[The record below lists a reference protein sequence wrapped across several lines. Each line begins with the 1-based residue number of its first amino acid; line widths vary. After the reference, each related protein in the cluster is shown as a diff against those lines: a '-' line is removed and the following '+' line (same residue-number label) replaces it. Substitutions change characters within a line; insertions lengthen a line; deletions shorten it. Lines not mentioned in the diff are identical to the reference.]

1 VIFLSLVVQ
10 KLHHLVIIDPVNLMS
25 KQSILKY
32 SCKSNRYNLYKFAH
46 ITDCHLGSWRNPK
59 LRDLNLQAFEKSIL
73 ISIKEQVD
81 FILITGDFFDV
92 NIPQLAPVKRAVEIL
107 KCAKDSGIAIY
118 MIYGSHDFNTANIS
132 MIDILHSAE
141 LFIKP
146 TEFQFNK
153 DSVLLKFFVDKKTGA
168 KITGISGRKTGL
180 DKEFYEKLDRKTLES
195 EDGFKIFLLHRGIQE
210 ILPID
215 FQFKDSIPI
224 SLVPK
229 GFDYY
234 GGGHI
239 HKRIEKKN
247 DHALIVYPG
256 PLFGS
261 TFQDLEETARGEKRG
276 FYIISFDNQILDC
289 KFIEINVAEILYK
302 EISSEK
308 WNSEKLEDEITK
320 NISEL
325 QVKNKIVLIK
335 VKGKLVGKRS
345 NIDFGKF
352 NLDISKRGAL
362 LSFINTYNLSS
373 DETSAVA
380 VRSDNKVD
388 IESEIFRESIKNF
401 QLESGLSNKV
411 KNQINSKL
419 IGKAGQKISISLLDV
434 LRNEKLENENTSTYD
449 DRIFSY
455 AKSIFDEEGYFYDN

>member
-1 VIFLSLVVQ
+1 
-10 KLHHLVIIDPVNLMS
+10 
-25 KQSILKY
+25 
-32 SCKSNRYNLYKFAH
+32 LYKFAH

-59 LRDLNLQAFEKSIL
+59 LRDLNLQAFERSIL

-92 NIPQLAPVKRAVEIL
+92 NIPQLAPVKKAVEIL
-107 KCAKDSGIAIY
+107 KRARDSGIPIY

-146 TEFQFNK
+146 TEFQFNS
-153 DSVLLKFFVDKKTGA
+153 DSVMLKFFVDKKTGA
-168 KITGISGRKTGL
+168 KITGISGRKVGL
-180 DKEFYEKLDRKTLES
+180 DKEIYEKLDKKKLES

-210 ILPID
+210 ILPLNM
-215 FQFKDSIPI
+215 QFRDSIPI

-239 HKRIEKKN
+239 HKRVEKKIDN
-247 DHALIVYPG
+247 SVIIYPG

-261 TFQDLEETARGEKRG
+261 TFQDLEETAKGEKRG
-276 FYIISFDNQILDC
+276 FYIISFDTQIFEC
-289 KFIEINVAEILYK
+289 KFIEIKMADILYK
-302 EISSEK
+302 EIFSQKWSSEK
-308 WNSEKLEDEITK
+308 LKDEITK

-325 QVKNKIVLIK
+325 EVKNKIVLIK
-335 VKGKLVGKRS
+335 VKGKLFGKRS

-352 NLDISKRGAL
+352 SLDISKRGAI
-362 LSFINTYNLSS
+362 LSFININNLST
-373 DETSAVA
+373 DETQSIV
-380 VRSDNKVD
+380 VQSSNKFD
-388 IESEIFRESIKNF
+388 IEREIFHESIKNF
-401 QLESGLSNKV
+401 QTESTLSIKV

-419 IGKAGQKISISLLDV
+419 TGKPGENISISLLDI
-434 LRNEKLENENTSTYD
+434 LRNEKLENENTSTYE
-449 DRIFSY
+449 DRIISC
-455 AKSIFDEEGYFYDN
+455 AKSAFEEGYFYDN

>member
-1 VIFLSLVVQ
+1 
-10 KLHHLVIIDPVNLMS
+10 
-25 KQSILKY
+25 
-32 SCKSNRYNLYKFAH
+32 LYKFAH

-59 LRDLNLQAFEKSIL
+59 LRDLNLQAFERSIL

-92 NIPQLAPVKRAVEIL
+92 NIPQLAPVKKAVEIL
-107 KCAKDSGIAIY
+107 KCARDSGIPIY

-146 TEFQFNK
+146 TEFQFNS
-153 DSVLLKFFVDKKTGA
+153 DSVMLKFFVDKKTGA
-168 KITGISGRKTGL
+168 KITGISGRKVGL
-180 DKEFYEKLDRKTLES
+180 DKEIYEKLDKKKLES

-210 ILPID
+210 ILPLNM
-215 FQFKDSIPI
+215 QFRDSIPI

-239 HKRIEKKN
+239 HKRVEKKIN
-247 DHALIVYPG
+247 NSVIIYPG

-261 TFQDLEETARGEKRG
+261 TFQDLEETAKGEKRG
-276 FYIISFDNQILDC
+276 FYIISFDTQIFEC
-289 KFIEINVAEILYK
+289 KFIEIKVADILYK
-302 EISSEK
+302 EIFSQKWSSEK
-308 WNSEKLEDEITK
+308 LKDEITK

-325 QVKNKIVLIK
+325 EVKNKIVLIK
-335 VKGKLVGKRS
+335 VKGKLFGKRS

-352 NLDISKRGAL
+352 SLDISKRGAI
-362 LSFINTYNLSS
+362 LSFININNLST
-373 DETSAVA
+373 DEA
-380 VRSDNKVD
+380 RSIVVQSSNKFD
-388 IESEIFRESIKNF
+388 IEREIFHESIKNF
-401 QLESGLSNKV
+401 QTESTLSIKV

-419 IGKAGQKISISLLDV
+419 TGKPGENISISLLDI
-434 LRNEKLENENTSTYD
+434 LRNEKLENENTSTYE
-449 DRIFSY
+449 DRIISC
-455 AKSIFDEEGYFYDN
+455 AKSAFEEGYFYDN

>member
-1 VIFLSLVVQ
+1 
-10 KLHHLVIIDPVNLMS
+10 M
-25 KQSILKY
+25 
-32 SCKSNRYNLYKFAH
+32 NRYNLYKFAH

-59 LRDLNLQAFEKSIL
+59 LRDLNLQAFERSIL

-92 NIPQLAPVKRAVEIL
+92 NIPQLAPVKKAVEIL
-107 KCAKDSGIAIY
+107 KRARDSGIPIY

-146 TEFQFNK
+146 TEFQFNS
-153 DSVLLKFFVDKKTGA
+153 DSVMLKFFVDKKTGA
-168 KITGISGRKTGL
+168 KITGISGRKVGL
-180 DKEFYEKLDRKTLES
+180 DKEIYEKLDKKKLES

-210 ILPID
+210 ILPLNI
-215 FQFKDSIPI
+215 QFRDSIPI

-239 HKRIEKKN
+239 HMRVEKKIDN
-247 DHALIVYPG
+247 SVIIYPG

-261 TFQDLEETARGEKRG
+261 TFQDLEETAKGEKRG
-276 FYIISFDNQILDC
+276 FYIISFDTQIFEC
-289 KFIEINVAEILYK
+289 KFIDIKVADILYK
-302 EISSEK
+302 EIFSQKWSSEK
-308 WNSEKLEDEITK
+308 LKDEITK

-325 QVKNKIVLIK
+325 EVKNKIVLIK
-335 VKGKLVGKRS
+335 VKGKLFGKRS

-352 NLDISKRGAL
+352 SLDISKRGAI
-362 LSFINTYNLSS
+362 LSFININNLST
-373 DETSAVA
+373 DETQSIV
-380 VRSDNKVD
+380 VQSSNKFD
-388 IESEIFRESIKNF
+388 IEREIFHESIKDF
-401 QLESGLSNKV
+401 QTESTLSIKV

-419 IGKAGQKISISLLDV
+419 TGKPGENISISLLDI
-434 LRNEKLENENTSTYD
+434 LRNEKLENENTSTYE
-449 DRIFSY
+449 DRIISC
-455 AKSIFDEEGYFYDN
+455 AKSAFEEGYFYDN

>member
-1 VIFLSLVVQ
+1 
-10 KLHHLVIIDPVNLMS
+10 M
-25 KQSILKY
+25 
-32 SCKSNRYNLYKFAH
+32 NRSNLYKFSH

-59 LRDLNLQAFEKSIL
+59 LRDLNIQAFERSIL

-92 NIPQLAPVKRAVEIL
+92 NIPQLAPVKKAVEIM
-107 KCAKDSGIAIY
+107 KHARDSGIPIY

-146 TEFQFNK
+146 TEFEFNT
-153 DSVLLKFFVDKKTGA
+153 DSIILKFFVDEKTGA
-168 KITGISGRKTGL
+168 KITGISGRKVGL
-180 DKEFYEKLDRKTLES
+180 DKEIYERLDKQKLES
-195 EDGFKIFLLHRGIQE
+195 EDGFKIFLLHKGIQE
-210 ILPID
+210 ILPLNL
-215 FQFKDSIPI
+215 QFRDSIPI
-224 SLVPK
+224 SLIPK

-239 HKRIEKKN
+239 HKRVEKKL
-247 DHALIVYPG
+247 DSSIIAYPG

-261 TFQDLEETARGEKRG
+261 TFQDLEETAKGETRG
-276 FYIISFDNQILDC
+276 FYIISFDKQIIDC

-302 EISSEK
+302 EIVSQK
-308 WNSEKLEDEITK
+308 WNSEKLKNEITR

-325 QVKNKIVLIK
+325 EVKDKVVLIK
-335 VKGKLVGKRS
+335 VKGKLLGKRS

-352 NLDISKRGAL
+352 SLDISEKGAL
-362 LSFINTYNLSS
+362 LSFININTLST
-373 DETSAVA
+373 DETSSATVQ
-380 VRSDNKVD
+380 SNNKLD
-388 IESEIFRESIKNF
+388 IEKEIFHESVKNF
-401 QLESGLSNKV
+401 QTESTLSNKL

-419 IGKAGQKISISLLDV
+419 TGKAGENISISLLDV

-449 DRIFSY
+449 DRIISV
-455 AKSIFDEEGYFYDN
+455 AKSVFDEGYFCDN

>member
-1 VIFLSLVVQ
+1 
-10 KLHHLVIIDPVNLMS
+10 
-25 KQSILKY
+25 
-32 SCKSNRYNLYKFAH
+32 LYKFAH

-59 LRDLNLQAFEKSIL
+59 LRELNLQAFEKSIS

-107 KCAKDSGIAIY
+107 KQARDSGIAVY

-146 TEFQFNK
+146 TEFQSNTN
-153 DSVLLKFFVDKKTGA
+153 SVILKFFVDKNTGA
-168 KITGISGRKTGL
+168 KITGISGRKVGL
-180 DKEFYEKLDRKTLES
+180 DREMYEKLDKKNLEM
-195 EDGFKIFLLHRGIQE
+195 EDGFKIFLLHKGIQE
-210 ILPID
+210 ILPLD
-215 FQFKDSIPI
+215 MNFRDSLPI

-239 HKRIEKKN
+239 HKRVEKKI
-247 DHALIVYPG
+247 DGSVIVYPG

-261 TFQDLEETARGEKRG
+261 SFQDLEETAKGEKRG
-276 FYIISFDNQILDC
+276 FYIISFDKKILDC
-289 KFIEINVAEILYK
+289 RFIEINLVDILYN
-302 EISSEK
+302 EIVSSK

-320 NISEL
+320 NISGLE
-325 QVKNKIVLIK
+325 VKNKIVLIK
-335 VKGKLVGKRS
+335 VKGKLLGKRS

-352 NLDISKRGAL
+352 SLDISNRGAL
-362 LSFINTYNLSS
+362 MSFINTNNLST
-373 DETSAVA
+373 DETKVIAVH
-380 VRSDNKVD
+380 SDNKFD
-388 IESEIFRESIKNF
+388 IEREIFHESIKNF
-401 QLESGLSNKV
+401 QSEPALSDKV
-411 KNQINSKL
+411 KKQINSKL
-419 IGKAGQKISISLLDV
+419 TGKTGESISISLLEI

-449 DRIFSY
+449 DRIFSF
-455 AKSIFDEEGYFYDN
+455 AKSVFDEEGYFYDD

>member
-1 VIFLSLVVQ
+1 
-10 KLHHLVIIDPVNLMS
+10 M
-25 KQSILKY
+25 
-32 SCKSNRYNLYKFAH
+32 YKFAH

-59 LRDLNLQAFEKSIL
+59 LRELNLQAFEKSIS

-107 KCAKDSGIAIY
+107 KQARDSGIAVY

-146 TEFQFNK
+146 TEFQTNTN
-153 DSVLLKFFVDKKTGA
+153 SLILKFFVEKKTGA
-168 KITGISGRKTGL
+168 KITGISGRKVGL
-180 DKEFYEKLDRKTLES
+180 DREMYEKLDKKNLES
-195 EDGFKIFLLHRGIQE
+195 EDGFKIFLLHKGIQE
-210 ILPID
+210 ILPLD
-215 FQFKDSIPI
+215 MNFRDSLPI

-239 HKRIEKKN
+239 HKRVEKKIN
-247 DHALIVYPG
+247 GSVIVYPG

-261 TFQDLEETARGEKRG
+261 SFQDLEETAKGEKRG
-276 FYIISFDNQILDC
+276 FYIISFDKKILDC
-289 KFIEINVAEILYK
+289 RFIEINLVDILYN
-302 EISSEK
+302 EIVSSK

-320 NISEL
+320 NISGLE
-325 QVKNKIVLIK
+325 VKNKIVLIK
-335 VKGKLVGKRS
+335 VKGKLLGKRS

-352 NLDISKRGAL
+352 SLDISNRGAL
-362 LSFINTYNLSS
+362 MSFINTNNLST
-373 DETSAVA
+373 DETKVIAVH
-380 VRSDNKVD
+380 SDNKFD
-388 IESEIFRESIKNF
+388 IEREIFHESIKNF
-401 QLESGLSNKV
+401 QSEAALSDKV
-411 KNQINSKL
+411 KKQINSKL
-419 IGKAGQKISISLLDV
+419 TGKTGESISISLLEI

-449 DRIFSY
+449 DRIFSF
-455 AKSIFDEEGYFYDN
+455 AKSVFDEEGYFYDD

>member
-1 VIFLSLVVQ
+1 
-10 KLHHLVIIDPVNLMS
+10 M
-25 KQSILKY
+25 
-32 SCKSNRYNLYKFAH
+32 YKFAH

-59 LRDLNLQAFEKSIL
+59 LRDLNLQAFEKSIS

-107 KCAKDSGIAIY
+107 KQARDSGIAVY

-146 TEFQFNK
+146 TEFQTNTN
-153 DSVLLKFFVDKKTGA
+153 SVILKFFVDKKTGA
-168 KITGISGRKTGL
+168 KITGISGRKVGL
-180 DKEFYEKLDRKTLES
+180 DREMYERLDKKNLEM
-195 EDGFKIFLLHRGIQE
+195 EDGFKIFLLHKGIQE
-210 ILPID
+210 ILPLD
-215 FQFKDSIPI
+215 MNFRDSLPI

-239 HKRIEKKN
+239 HKRVEKKIN
-247 DHALIVYPG
+247 GGVIVYPG

-261 TFQDLEETARGEKRG
+261 SFQDLEETAKGEKRG
-276 FYIISFDNQILDC
+276 FYIISFEKRILDC
-289 KFIEINVAEILYK
+289 RFVEINVVDILYN
-302 EISSEK
+302 EIVSSK

-320 NISEL
+320 NISCLE
-325 QVKNKIVLIK
+325 VKNKIVLIK
-335 VKGKLVGKRS
+335 VKGKLLGKRS

-352 NLDISKRGAL
+352 SLDISNRGAL
-362 LSFINTYNLSS
+362 MSFINTNNLST
-373 DETSAVA
+373 DETKVIAVH
-380 VRSDNKVD
+380 SDNKFD
-388 IESEIFRESIKNF
+388 IEREIFHESIKNF
-401 QLESGLSNKV
+401 QSEPTLSDKV
-411 KNQINSKL
+411 KKQINSKL
-419 IGKAGQKISISLLDV
+419 TGKTGESISISLLEI

-449 DRIFSY
+449 DRIFSL
-455 AKSIFDEEGYFYDN
+455 AKSVFDNEGYFYDD

>member
-1 VIFLSLVVQ
+1 
-10 KLHHLVIIDPVNLMS
+10 M
-25 KQSILKY
+25 
-32 SCKSNRYNLYKFAH
+32 NRYNLYKFAH

-59 LRDLNLQAFEKSIL
+59 LRDLNLQAFERSIL

-92 NIPQLAPVKRAVEIL
+92 NIPQLAPVKKAVEIL
-107 KCAKDSGIAIY
+107 KRARDSGIPIY

-146 TEFQFNK
+146 TEFQFNS
-153 DSVLLKFFVDKKTGA
+153 DSVMLKFFVDMKTGA
-168 KITGISGRKTGL
+168 KITGISGRKVGL
-180 DKEFYEKLDRKTLES
+180 DKEIYEKLDKKKLES

-210 ILPID
+210 ILPLNM
-215 FQFKDSIPI
+215 QFRDTLPI

-239 HKRIEKKN
+239 HKRVEKKIDN
-247 DHALIVYPG
+247 SVIIYPG
-256 PLFGS
+256 PIFGS
-261 TFQDLEETARGEKRG
+261 TFQDLEETAKGEKRG
-276 FYIISFDNQILDC
+276 FYIISFDKQIFEC
-289 KFIEINVAEILYK
+289 KFIEIKVAEVLYR
-302 EISSEK
+302 EIFSQKWSSEK
-308 WNSEKLEDEITK
+308 LKDEITK

-325 QVKNKIVLIK
+325 EVKNKIVLIK
-335 VKGKLVGKRS
+335 VKGKLFGKRS

-352 NLDISKRGAL
+352 GLDISKRGAI
-362 LSFINTYNLSS
+362 LSFININNLST
-373 DETSAVA
+373 DEA
-380 VRSDNKVD
+380 RSIVVQSSNKFD
-388 IESEIFRESIKNF
+388 IEREIFHESIKNF
-401 QLESGLSNKV
+401 QTESTLSIKV

-419 IGKAGQKISISLLDV
+419 TGKPGENISISLLDI

-449 DRIFSY
+449 DRIISY
-455 AKSIFDEEGYFYDN
+455 AKSVFEEGYFYDN